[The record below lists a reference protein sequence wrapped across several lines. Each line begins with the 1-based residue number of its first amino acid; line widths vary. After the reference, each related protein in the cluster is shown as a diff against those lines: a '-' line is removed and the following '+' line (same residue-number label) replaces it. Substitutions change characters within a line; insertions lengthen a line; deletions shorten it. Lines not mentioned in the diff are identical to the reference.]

1 MRCGPYT
8 RFASGCD
15 ERACFGIEL
24 WLRDDGP
31 CEASSIVVLH
41 ASPRV
46 LIASASLRG
55 VPVRFFIGHAP
66 HRSHPADSIQA
77 WWCQATQ
84 LCHSLSNGCPWI
96 FLVDGNCRIGSRSS
110 PAVGDCEA
118 DEEDLGGELFHSL
131 LLSLD
136 LWVPSTFSAVMRGTG
151 GTLLQKR
158 SGSLD
163 RSDFIAIPACWGHGT
178 HVSQVVPDI
187 TAGHPCVDHF
197 ATVLYSV
204 LVLGKS
210 ARNLLRARRIDAQAI
225 LDPANHARIVS
236 ILRAAPTPSWE
247 TDVSEHA
254 AVLVDHVYQGLVA
267 SFPVAKRPMRTPY
280 FSRDTAALHR
290 IVASLRHSIRTRR
303 ATLRLA
309 YLRCV
314 WLTWRQPQV
323 AFTDLF
329 VGTWLWQVQTRLAC
343 NCMLLRRYG
352 LLLRTSCKRDKAAHV
367 AALAD
372 EVASAPCQAVHKA
385 VHKLIRPRKFRR
397 STADPLPVLERV
409 DGTLCTSSDEVTS
422 TWREHFRVLEGG
434 VVRQPA
440 QIVLRCRQMQA
451 QGQAPDVLDAD
462 RLPTWL
468 SLESAFRRSAP
479 RKAAGPDLL
488 PPSLCR
494 TFSTQM
500 AEAFWPLLLKSM
512 CKVAEPAGLKGGILF
527 HIDKGK
533 PSNRRTCDS
542 HRGILAQSCIAKAFH
557 RSIRRLVVDFWE
569 PRALPLQLGGRAGCS
584 AVFGHLCSR
593 SLLWFAR
600 AHQLSM
606 GLVFV
611 DLASA
616 YYAVIRE
623 TVLGGGLTDRP
634 ISELAG
640 ALGLSD
646 EDLQQL
652 KLYVEQE
659 PIMAHEGASA
669 HLTALA
675 RELHQ
680 QTWFSLAEDSCLIQ
694 TERGTRPGG
703 TLADTIFNI
712 LFGRVLQ
719 RRQQG
724 MQRDFVPRVPWS
736 GCRTP
741 FPDRTAAAFEVCVS
755 DIVYAD
761 DLCTPVVVPLA
772 AQLRSAVSS
781 VTADT
786 LNTLSPHAL
795 RANLG
800 PTKTAA
806 VVAPIGDGSR
816 QARHEMFTT
825 LKGRVPIWQENQG
838 MLWLDLVPKYRHLG
852 SLVVHDSSLGPEIRH
867 RLALAGASFRE
878 AKRKLFACQSIPI
891 VKRASLFR
899 SHVLSV
905 LLVGAGSWP
914 LLPLKDWR
922 AFSGGIMGMY
932 RQLLGLRAQGN
943 WHLTESQL
951 LARVGL
957 PSPVALLH
965 AERLRFLGQLVRSA
979 PDQVWA
985 LLSWNDGFRDA
996 LKAAGDWF
1004 HGIMSGTCP
1013 LGDIAAD
1020 WDSWS
1025 SFLISR
1031 PGRWKGIIKRAESW
1045 DIELHALRAT
1055 FDSTVR
1061 AIWSPLRPVQESEFT
1076 GLEHAC
1082 LPCGMAFR
1090 THRQWGAHAQRVHGY
1105 RNSATRLAVGRQCL
1119 ACLTQYA
1126 SQRKLKQ
1133 HLLDSVRCRRHLEQK
1148 EHDSFRPPDPPQSEA
1163 AHPQAPSIR
1172 ASQPPAIPPAAPEI
1186 CYELLQTLQSEAL
1199 SSDELIYQCVEA
1211 HLAPLPVLRR
1221 TLTVWAESLPAGPIA
1236 AAAAD
1241 VLLVLRP
1248 EHLCSSVGGKASTTT
1263 SGPRD
1268 LDFIPRIVQPVYR
1281 PVLDGCPLCCV
1292 GSLDSSWA
1300 SQWGLA
1306 GRESRSVSVED
1317 LPTEASACC
1326 GLCVSLPLPPA
1337 GAFAFL
1343 APPSMPLRMLRQH
1356 IAWVSSLLQAL
1367 PRLIRTALSGVPVLL
1382 RLPVVA
1388 GHLEPLS
1395 TWLQQFAMT
1404 LEAPARNCF
1413 TVSLLNS

>member
-1 MRCGPYT
+1 
-8 RFASGCD
+8 
-15 ERACFGIEL
+15 
-24 WLRDDGP
+24 
-31 CEASSIVVLH
+31 
-41 ASPRV
+41 
-46 LIASASLRG
+46 
-55 VPVRFFIGHAP
+55 
-66 HRSHPADSIQA
+66 
-77 WWCQATQ
+77 
-84 LCHSLSNGCPWI
+84 
-96 FLVDGNCRIGSRSS
+96 
-110 PAVGDCEA
+110 
-118 DEEDLGGELFHSL
+118 
-131 LLSLD
+131 
-136 LWVPSTFSAVMRGTG
+136 MRGTG

-178 HVSQVVPDI
+178 HVSQVVPGI

-210 ARNLLRARRIDAQAI
+210 TRNLLRARRIDAQAI

-329 VGTWLWQVQTRLAC
+329 VGTLLWQVQTRLAC

-440 QIVLRCRQMQA
+440 QIVLRCRRMQA

-479 RKAAGPDLL
+479 RKAAGPDLI

-606 GLVFV
+606 GLVFM

-703 TLADTIFNI
+703 ALADTIFTI

-724 MQRDFVPRVPWS
+724 MQRDFVPRVPWNV
-736 GCRTP
+736 
-741 FPDRTAAAFEVCVS
+741 A
-755 DIVYAD
+755 
-761 DLCTPVVVPLA
+761 VPLFRTGLPRR
-772 AQLRSAVSS
+772 LRSAFQ
-781 VTADT
+781 T
-786 LNTLSPHAL
+786 LFMQMT
-795 RANLG
+795 
-800 PTKTAA
+800 
-806 VVAPIGDGSR
+806 
-816 QARHEMFTT
+816 
-825 LKGRVPIWQENQG
+825 
-838 MLWLDLVPKYRHLG
+838 
-852 SLVVHDSSLGPEIRH
+852 
-867 RLALAGASFRE
+867 
-878 AKRKLFACQSIPI
+878 
-891 VKRASLFR
+891 
-899 SHVLSV
+899 
-905 LLVGAGSWP
+905 
-914 LLPLKDWR
+914 
-922 AFSGGIMGMY
+922 
-932 RQLLGLRAQGN
+932 
-943 WHLTESQL
+943 
-951 LARVGL
+951 
-957 PSPVALLH
+957 
-965 AERLRFLGQLVRSA
+965 SA
-979 PDQVWA
+979 PQ
-985 LLSWNDGFRDA
+985 L
-996 LKAAGDWF
+996 
-1004 HGIMSGTCP
+1004 
-1013 LGDIAAD
+1013 
-1020 WDSWS
+1020 
-1025 SFLISR
+1025 
-1031 PGRWKGIIKRAESW
+1031 
-1045 DIELHALRAT
+1045 
-1055 FDSTVR
+1055 
-1061 AIWSPLRPVQESEFT
+1061 
-1076 GLEHAC
+1076 
-1082 LPCGMAFR
+1082 
-1090 THRQWGAHAQRVHGY
+1090 
-1105 RNSATRLAVGRQCL
+1105 
-1119 ACLTQYA
+1119 
-1126 SQRKLKQ
+1126 
-1133 HLLDSVRCRRHLEQK
+1133 
-1148 EHDSFRPPDPPQSEA
+1148 
-1163 AHPQAPSIR
+1163 
-1172 ASQPPAIPPAAPEI
+1172 
-1186 CYELLQTLQSEAL
+1186 
-1199 SSDELIYQCVEA
+1199 
-1211 HLAPLPVLRR
+1211 
-1221 TLTVWAESLPAGPIA
+1221 
-1236 AAAAD
+1236 
-1241 VLLVLRP
+1241 
-1248 EHLCSSVGGKASTTT
+1248 
-1263 SGPRD
+1263 
-1268 LDFIPRIVQPVYR
+1268 
-1281 PVLDGCPLCCV
+1281 
-1292 GSLDSSWA
+1292 
-1300 SQWGLA
+1300 
-1306 GRESRSVSVED
+1306 
-1317 LPTEASACC
+1317 
-1326 GLCVSLPLPPA
+1326 
-1337 GAFAFL
+1337 
-1343 APPSMPLRMLRQH
+1343 
-1356 IAWVSSLLQAL
+1356 
-1367 PRLIRTALSGVPVLL
+1367 
-1382 RLPVVA
+1382 
-1388 GHLEPLS
+1388 
-1395 TWLQQFAMT
+1395 
-1404 LEAPARNCF
+1404 
-1413 TVSLLNS
+1413 